1 MRGFPG
7 SRAGIVLDS
16 GPVKIL
22 ITGSAG
28 LLGSHLA
35 RKLGR
40 EHKVVPLTHAALDI
54 TNRDA
59 VHRTVSELRPEIV
72 FNCAVLQVD
81 ESERDSAKAQAINAD
96 GPRFLAE
103 AAQEINAEI
112 VQFSTQYVFS
122 GKPVGRAPYTIE
134 DEPEP
139 VNVYGRTKV
148 AGENAVRNACARS
161 YIVRTSWVFGSG
173 KTSFLCSVHSDLKTG
188 KKVRAID
195 DIWSS
200 TTYVEDLIDR
210 CMKIIHT
217 RHYAT
222 YHVVNAGVCNYDEF
236 VLAAGY
242 YLGLSRNAIDPLIEI
257 THERDMKRIA
267 ARPRY
272 TPLRCSESERLGL
285 TPMRDWRD
293 ALAEYVRKD
302 LK

>member
-1 MRGFPG
+1 MK
-7 SRAGIVLDS
+7 V
-16 GPVKIL
+16 L
-22 ITGSAG
+22 ITGAG
-28 LLGSHLA
+28 GLVGSQLA
-35 RKLGR
+35 RRLGG
-40 EHKVVPLTHAALDI
+40 EHELVALTHSELDI
-54 TNRDA
+54 TDQDVAHRIVRDA
-59 VHRTVSELRPEIV
+59 RPAVI

-81 ESERDSAKAQAINAD
+81 ESERDPARAQAINAD

-103 AAQEINAEI
+103 AAAETGAEI
-112 VQFSTQYVFS
+112 VQFSTQYAFA
-122 GKPVGRAPYTIE
+122 GEPIGRAPYTIE

-161 YIVRTSWVFGSG
+161 YIVRTSWIFGSG

-188 KKVRAID
+188 KKVRSID

-222 YHVVNAGVCNYDEF
+222 YHVVNAGVCNYYEF
-236 VLAAGY
+236 ALAAGY

-257 THERDMKRIA
+257 SHERDMKRIV

-293 ALAEYVRKD
+293 ALAVYVRKD